1 MSMDTFKLEVITPNG
16 VIFDGE
22 ALEVTL
28 PGEEGEF
35 GVLPHHASLTTLL
48 KAGVIDIV
56 TKDKNTES
64 IVVNWGVVQVS
75 ESKVTVLVDGAV
87 AIRGEGESD
96 IAAVLA
102 DAKKLLEDVSES
114 NIALASVSAKIES
127 AAHKLI

>member
-1 MSMDTFKLEVITPNG
+1 MDTFKLEVITPNG
-16 VIFDGE
+16 LIFDAE

-35 GVLPHHASLTTLL
+35 GVLPRHASLTTLL

-56 TKDKNTES
+56 TAEKKTES
-64 IVVNWGVVQVS
+64 IVVNWGVVQVN

-96 IAAVLA
+96 IAKVL
-102 DAKKLLEDVSES
+102 DEAKKLLQDVSDS
-114 NIALASVSAKIES
+114 NLALASVTAKIES